1 MVTEIQDKARE
12 REEERECVCVRAR
25 ARVCMQVKELQSK
38 KKKILSKY
46 DFCCHG
52 KIIGLT
58 DIILA
63 VRIATSLDT
72 REFFPAA
79 VLIGRAPRLFSNE
92 VFSS

>member
-1 MVTEIQDKARE
+1 M
-12 REEERECVCVRAR
+12 CVCTCARTCMHAGERA
-25 ARVCMQVKELQSK
+25 AKQ